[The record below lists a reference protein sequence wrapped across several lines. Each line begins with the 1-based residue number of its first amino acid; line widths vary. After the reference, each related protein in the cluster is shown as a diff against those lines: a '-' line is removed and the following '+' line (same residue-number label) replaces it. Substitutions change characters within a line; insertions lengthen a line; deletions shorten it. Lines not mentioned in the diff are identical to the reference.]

1 MNAMKTPAR
10 IATVAL
16 ALTCAWAC
24 STTPTTDQAES
35 SVRPGINDNFLDPEL
50 DVGEFTDRFE
60 GESREVAVQ
69 RDAIARELHLQPG
82 EAVADVGAGTGLFM
96 EPLAAAVTPTGTVYA
111 VDISPSFIDHL
122 RARARENG
130 LEQVQVVLC
139 DERSVALPPASVD
152 VVFVCDTYHHFEY
165 PRSTLASIRSSLRSG
180 GRLVIVDFERIPGVS
195 REWTLDHVRAG
206 KEEVRAEVEAAG
218 FQFRR
223 EATGLGLEENY
234 VVEFVRP

>member
-1 MNAMKTPAR
+1 MKLPAW
-10 IATVAL
+10 IATTAL

-24 STTPTTDQAES
+24 TTTPKTAQPEP
-35 SVRPGINDNFLDPEL
+35 SVRPGINDNFLDPDL
-50 DVGEFTDRFE
+50 DVDEFTDRFE

-69 RDAIARELHLQPG
+69 RDAIARELDLRPG
-82 EAVADVGAGTGLFM
+82 EAIADVGAGTGLFM
-96 EPLAAAVTPTGTVYA
+96 EPLAAAVTTSGTVYE
-111 VDISPSFIDHL
+111 VDISPSFIEHL
-122 RARARENG
+122 RARARDNA
-130 LEQVQVVLC
+130 LEHVEVVLC
-139 DERSVALPPASVD
+139 DEHSVALPPASVD

-165 PRSTLASIRSSLRSG
+165 PRSTLASIRASLRSG

-195 REWTLDHVRAG
+195 REWILGHVRAG

-234 VVEFVRP
+234 VLEFVRP